1 MALIKQNDC
10 FYLCDSHARDYMGMP
25 CENGTAVVMKFD
37 DISCLE
43 QHLYSLSVELHSN
56 LFELV
61 PVQLIDVESENEK
74 PQRNR
79 KRKLALESDCK
90 TNKEDL
96 TKLKNYESKRKM
108 LFREKDCD
116 KQKGL
121 AKANN
126 YEREKN

>member
-1 MALIKQNDC
+1 
-10 FYLCDSHARDYMGMP
+10 MGMP

-61 PVQLIDVESENEK
+61 PVQLIDFKSENEGL
-74 PQRNR
+74 QRDR
-79 KRKLALESDCK
+79 KTKLALQSDSE

-96 TKLKNYESKRKM
+96 KK
-108 LFREKDCD
+108 D
-116 KQKGL
+116 KQRLKHWL
-121 AKANN
+121 YDYTWCKMALVQVQIP
-126 YEREKN
+126 R